1 MEAGAALVAV
11 AHQEAGNMKT
21 LAQLFLTEREQQ
33 QITETVRTAEKKTS
47 GEIVPMVVSKS
58 GDYPQ
63 ATIVCA
69 LSLSLPISIILAVI
83 VGKMVWIGP
92 DSMWLF
98 LSFFA
103 VTMGVTYLLTQ
114 KNDTLRSYFIKQ
126 AHVETQVEKSAL
138 AAFYGQKLYKTAAN
152 NGILLYISVLEKKVW
167 ILADSGINEK
177 IEQSTWDS
185 VVKDLA
191 SGIQENNQCEA
202 ICAAVTR
209 VGDILKEHFPYQ
221 KDDEDELHNLIIE

>member
-1 MEAGAALVAV
+1 
-11 AHQEAGNMKT
+11 MKT
-21 LAQLFLTEREQQ
+21 LAQLFLTEREQKK
-33 QITETVRTAEKKTS
+33 ITETVYAAEKKTS

-63 ATIVCA
+63 ATLVCA
-69 LSLSLPISIILAVI
+69 LCLSLPISIVLAVT

-103 VTMGVTYLLTQ
+103 VTMAVTYFLAE
-114 KNDTLRSYFIKQ
+114 KYDALRSYFIKPE
-126 AHVETQVEKSAL
+126 HMESQVEKSAL
-138 AAFYGQKLYKTAAN
+138 ATFYAQKLYRTAAN
-152 NGILLYISVLEKKVW
+152 NGILLYISVFEKKVW

-185 VVKDLA
+185 VVEDLA
-191 SGIQENNQCEA
+191 TGIKEKRQCEA
-202 ICAAVTR
+202 ICTAVTR
-209 VGDILKEHFPYQ
+209 VGDVLKAYFPYQ
-221 KDDEDELHNLIIE
+221 KDDEDELHNLIIG